1 MTAEHAGHV
10 AYPWPQIDVDANQIV
25 VCVGRKGS
33 GKSAAARMLYGHW
46 PGADRVVIDVNGDAD
61 PGPDAKRIS
70 GDPPAKLPE
79 REHGQPVN
87 LWYVADPMRA
97 TYRDD
102 LDRAVRLALFPRDRR
117 TVLWVDE
124 IGEVTQ
130 VNKTP
135 PHLRTL
141 LQQSRHFNA
150 SAILC
155 GPRPVNIDSLCIAQ
169 ADRVLIFD
177 LPNPNDRARV
187 ADVIG
192 WPPGAFDDA
201 CRQVRREGR
210 FWFLMYVAAEH
221 ELYLCPPLP
230 KDWLDIPPTEAH
242 RFP

>member
-1 MTAEHAGHV
+1 MTGELIET
-10 AYPWPQIDVDANQIV
+10 PWPQIETDANQIIV
-25 VCVGRKGS
+25 AVGRKGS
-33 GKSAAARMLYGHW
+33 GKSAAARMLYAHW
-46 PGADRVVIDVNGDAD
+46 PHADRIVIDVNGDAD
-61 PGPDAKRIS
+61 PGEDARKLT
-70 GDPPAKLPE
+70 GDPPSRLPA
-79 REHGQPVN
+79 RGDDGHPLN
-87 LWYVADPMRA
+87 LWYVADPTRP

-102 LDRAVRLALFPRDRR
+102 LDRAIRLALYPRERR

-130 VNKTP
+130 SNRTP

-155 GPRPVNIDSLCIAQ
+155 GPRPVNIDPLCIAQ

-177 LPNPNDRARV
+177 LPNPRDRDRV
-187 ADVIG
+187 ASVIG
-192 WPPGAFDDA
+192 WPPAAFEDA
-201 CRQVRREGR
+201 CREIRRQGR

-230 KDWLDIPPTEAH
+230 RDWLTIPRAEVSSSS
-242 RFP
+242 